1 MQTISSTK
9 FGFRIRTRGGVTVDN
24 LLIFGKNQAE
34 AEGKLRQVYPGC
46 EIVETRVQVDFAL
59 RNGPVTYEDVID
71 LISTG

>member
-46 EIVETRVQVDFAL
+46 EIVETRPQIDVGL
-59 RNGPVTYEDVID
+59 RTGPVTYEDVVD
-71 LISTG
+71 LISAG